1 MAAGTEEGKII
12 LRQDWEELMPRQHI
26 CGQKP
31 IIDVKF
37 SKNGQLIAAASLD
50 KNVYLMKYHEN
61 NYVALAACKIDNGFP
76 VSLNFSED
84 SSKIVINTN

>member
-1 MAAGTEEGKII
+1 VI
-12 LRQDWEELMPRQHI
+12 RQDWEEFIPRQHE

-37 SKNGQLIAAASLD
+37 SKNGQLIAAASID
-50 KNVYLMKYHEN
+50 KNIYLLKYSEGGGGGEYN
-61 NYVALAACKIDNGFP
+61 ALAACRLENGFP

-84 SSKIVINTN
+84 SQRIVICTN